1 MKSKISL
8 VNSEEHY
15 EGVKNSLHHLKEDIL
30 DSLSGISSLVIKVN
44 LVVAKTR
51 GYPKGV
57 ELAVTP
63 LKAVESFID
72 FISPFYDKEII
83 IAERSAWGKTKEGF
97 ELHGFTKLAKENLQ
111 VSLLDLKE
119 DGIVKKTIKYPE
131 GMLVLPFS
139 KTLLEAPFLVSIVRP
154 KTHCSVVVTDGIKN
168 VLVGSINGS
177 WQCRLQIHKG
187 KFVHNIMA
195 SIADLIYPHLVVID
209 GTNGMEGNGPIMG
222 RKNWAGWS
230 LSSFDALA
238 ADTLTAYLMGFNIN
252 DIGYLTLLKE
262 KKFGLCYPDKKIEVR
277 GAKPESLISPFKPP
291 HSFKK
296 QKNWRL

>member
-1 MKSKISL
+1 MCFIVGKKLKSKISL

-97 ELHGFTKLAKENLQ
+97 ELHGFTKLPL
-111 VSLLDLKE
+111 
-119 DGIVKKTIKYPE
+119 
-131 GMLVLPFS
+131 
-139 KTLLEAPFLVSIVRP
+139 
-154 KTHCSVVVTDGIKN
+154 
-168 VLVGSINGS
+168 
-177 WQCRLQIHKG
+177 
-187 KFVHNIMA
+187 
-195 SIADLIYPHLVVID
+195 
-209 GTNGMEGNGPIMG
+209 
-222 RKNWAGWS
+222 
-230 LSSFDALA
+230 
-238 ADTLTAYLMGFNIN
+238 
-252 DIGYLTLLKE
+252 YLTPKC
-262 KKFGLCYPDKKIEVR
+262 K
-277 GAKPESLISPFKPP
+277 
-291 HSFKK
+291 
-296 QKNWRL
+296 